1 MEKYQFAFHSEIIGY
16 TSPHIGEVRK
26 AIHRKVEKEKSA
38 AIKNDIELHMYKV
51 HDGIPVL
58 LNTCYLYD
66 EKGCMVHG
74 SIKGT
79 KDYLLETWRYH
90 TNRHSKGF
98 SSTRI
103 RKVSEKAAFFFCYAA
118 RLLSI
123 FIFKISLVFSIIT
136 FREVILQK

>member
-38 AIKNDIELHMYKV
+38 AIKNDIV
-51 HDGIPVL
+51 

-90 TNRHSKGF
+90 INRHSKGF

-103 RKVSEKAAFFFCYAA
+103 RPCTTSRAFSF
-118 RLLSI
+118 
-123 FIFKISLVFSIIT
+123 V
-136 FREVILQK
+136 